1 MRRSTFEAGHLEA
14 KKRTGARCEGDHFLL
29 SAGQLTAVSARPS
42 VDGWEEVTAEELDG
56 SAVLSFGRF
65 IVTGGDA
72 FDGLFFAFAF

>member
-1 MRRSTFEAGHLEA
+1 M
-14 KKRTGARCEGDHFLL
+14 
-29 SAGQLTAVSARPS
+29 
-42 VDGWEEVTAEELDG
+42 DGWEEVTAEELDG